1 MKQCVFMSAI
11 FLTFKNASNHSQQY
25 VLHSQAKIPTT
36 YMKNLRLIERRRKKD
51 CDHPLASPCVVI
63 MATSG
68 VMCMRNAV
76 RRNATGRNAAMW
88 SWLYFCC
95 LYCLQLWPLNT

>member
-1 MKQCVFMSAI
+1 MKRCGFTSAI

-25 VLHSQAKIPTT
+25 ILHSQAKIPTT
-36 YMKNLRLIERRRKKD
+36 YMKNLIERRRKKD

-68 VMCMRNAV
+68 VCA
-76 RRNATGRNAAMW
+76 
-88 SWLYFCC
+88 
-95 LYCLQLWPLNT
+95 

>member
-1 MKQCVFMSAI
+1 MKRCVFMSAI
-11 FLTFKNASNHSQQY
+11 FLTFKNASNRSQQY

-36 YMKNLRLIERRRKKD
+36 YMKNLRLTERRRKND

-68 VMCMRNAV
+68 VRAWGMLLEELLLEEM
-76 RRNATGRNAAMW
+76 
-88 SWLYFCC
+88 
-95 LYCLQLWPLNT
+95 LQCGHGCIFVACIACSCGH